1 MYYREDM
8 CGGSDTSLD
17 TSAPKEI
24 KSDDMILFDVSSKL
38 NHGLDDTHKDNLLYA
53 FSCFA
58 AKTAK
63 GSFVY
68 YQKDNNWDSSK
79 RTSNL
84 AYVKKDIFQDLAK
97 LANEC
102 NLAKNNGYHSHTH
115 GLPEDFGGTVR
126 VLYSSGEKISFSDNS
141 SPILSYDTGCKI
153 CGFFEKAAKEKK
165 VQLPNVDE
173 LSEIRYHEEHSG
185 GGYTKAVLSICEDG
199 TGINKKESKYD
210 TPTVYTKES
219 RIDKKTIAYIKETI
233 GNSLLFAWPDLLKSP
248 YEASRNSRMTFAFK
262 NGDEITVRN
271 DRELPAQ
278 INDAFFKI
286 QLEIVTKH

>member
-1 MYYREDM
+1 M
-8 CGGSDTSLD
+8 
-17 TSAPKEI
+17 
-24 KSDDMILFDVSSKL
+24 
-38 NHGLDDTHKDNLLYA
+38 
-53 FSCFA
+53 
-58 AKTAK
+58 
-63 GSFVY
+63 
-68 YQKDNNWDSSK
+68 
-79 RTSNL
+79 
-84 AYVKKDIFQDLAK
+84 
-97 LANEC
+97 
-102 NLAKNNGYHSHTH
+102 
-115 GLPEDFGGTVR
+115 
-126 VLYSSGEKISFSDNS
+126 
-141 SPILSYDTGCKI
+141 
-153 CGFFEKAAKEKK
+153 
-165 VQLPNVDE
+165 
-173 LSEIRYHEEHSG
+173 
-185 GGYTKAVLSICEDG
+185 LSICEDG